1 MKDDIMKTS
10 KLLPLLIVLAL
21 AACGEKKAET
31 ETKPA
36 ESTVAPAPAPV
47 APAAPASS
55 AAEPAAPA
63 AATAVVAVSAADLA
77 LGEKVYGTTCV
88 SCHGAAVLGAPKL
101 GDKAA
106 WAPRLAKG
114 VDTLRANALKGLNM
128 MPPKGGNAALKDE
141 ELKAAVDYM
150 ISKAS

>member
-1 MKDDIMKTS
+1 MKTS

-36 ESTVAPAPAPV
+36 ESVAAPATVPA

-55 AAEPAAPA
+55 AVESAAPA
-63 AATAVVAVSAADLA
+63 AAAAAPAASAADLA
-77 LGEKVYGTTCV
+77 LGEKVYGVTCLA
-88 SCHGAAVLGAPKL
+88 CHGAGVLGAPKL
-101 GDKAA
+101 GDKTA
-106 WAPRLAKG
+106 WAPHMAKG
-114 VDTLRANALKGLNM
+114 VDTLHANALKGLNL
-128 MPPKGGNAALKDE
+128 MPPKGGNAALTDA

>member
-31 ETKPA
+31 EIKPA
-36 ESTVAPAPAPV
+36 ESTAVPATAPV
-47 APAAPASS
+47 APATPASS
-55 AAEPAAPA
+55 AAEPAA
-63 AATAVVAVSAADLA
+63 ATAVAAVSAADLA
-77 LGEKVYGTTCV
+77 LGEKIYGTTCL
-88 SCHGAAVLGAPKL
+88 SCHGAGVLGAPKI

-106 WAPRLAKG
+106 WASRLAKG
-114 VDTLRANALKGLNM
+114 VDTLHANALKGLNM

>member
-36 ESTVAPAPAPV
+36 ESTAVPATAPV
-47 APAAPASS
+47 APATPASS
-55 AAEPAAPA
+55 AAEPAA
-63 AATAVVAVSAADLA
+63 ATAVAAVSAADLA
-77 LGEKVYGTTCV
+77 LGEKIYGTTCL
-88 SCHGAAVLGAPKL
+88 SCHGAGVLGAPKI

-106 WAPRLAKG
+106 WASRLAKG
-114 VDTLRANALKGLNM
+114 VDTLHANALKGLNM